1 MNKKVYVFISQV
13 GHKKIKKVSLTKLI
27 SNLNVELYTKKLFL
41 DKKEAI
47 KFHDN
52 ANN

>member
-1 MNKKVYVFISQV
+1 MTKKVHIYISQV
-13 GHKKIKKVSLTKLI
+13 GQKKLKKVSLTKLI

-47 KFHDN
+47 KFYEQSE
-52 ANN
+52 

>member
-1 MNKKVYVFISQV
+1 MNKKVYVYISRV
-13 GHKKIKKVSLTKLI
+13 GQKKVKKVSLTKLI

-47 KFHDN
+47 KYHEQSE
-52 ANN
+52 

>member
-1 MNKKVYVFISQV
+1 MTKKVYVFISQV

-41 DKKEAI
+41 NKKEAI
-47 KFHDN
+47 KFN
-52 ANN
+52 EQTE